1 MYIGKFMKNGPTDE
15 NLSHFLPICEHFI
28 SHDSTRR
35 FTKIGVKQIND
46 VKNTVHV

>member
-15 NLSHFLPICEHFI
+15 NLSHYQYVNILF
-28 SHDSTRR
+28 HDSTRR

>member
-1 MYIGKFMKNGPTDE
+1 MVPLMKVY
-15 NLSHFLPICEHFI
+15 HI
-28 SHDSTRR
+28 SYQYVNILFHDSTRR